1 MFNSLSERLSKTLQ
15 SMGKKARLTEDN
27 ISTTLK
33 DVRKALLE
41 ADVALPVVKQF
52 ISQVRTRALGSEVRA
67 SLTPGQ
73 QFLKVVQSELEGA
86 LGGQSETLNLAQR
99 PPAIVL
105 LAGLQGAGKTTT
117 AAKLA
122 RFFTTREKKKV
133 LMVSVDVYRPAAI
146 KQLATLG
153 AQIEVDVFPSTT
165 DQTPMELARQAL
177 KKATGS
183 AYDMLIVDTAGRLGI
198 DEAMMQ
204 EISGLHEVLNPVETL
219 FVVDA
224 MTGQDAAN
232 TAKVFA
238 EVLPLTGVIL
248 TKADGDARG
257 GAALSVKT
265 ITGQPIKFMGVGET
279 VDGLEA
285 FHPDRL
291 ASRILGMGDIM
302 GLIEEVELKFDKGKA
317 EKVAKKVLKGKGFDL
332 EDFRDQLEQM
342 RSMGGM
348 KALMDKM
355 PGVGQGGSHI
365 PRHVDDKQ
373 FIRMEAVINSMTLIE
388 RHDPEVINGS
398 RKQRIAK
405 GSGTDVQEVNKVLK
419 QHKQMSKMMKKVGKK
434 GGMQKMMRGISGMMP
449 SGGTPRL

>member
-27 ISTTLK
+27 IASTLK
-33 DVRKALLE
+33 EVRKALLE

-52 ISQVRTRALGSEVRA
+52 VSQVRTRALGREVRA

-73 QFLKVVQSELEGA
+73 QFLKVVQSELEA
-86 LGGQSETLNLAQR
+86 VLGGPTESLSLAQR

-122 RFFTTREKKKV
+122 KFLTNRERKKV
-133 LMVSVDVYRPAAI
+133 LLVSVDVYRPAAME
-146 KQLATLG
+146 QLATLG
-153 AQIEVDVFPSTT
+153 VQIEVDVFPSTP
-165 DQTPMELARQAL
+165 DQNPIAIAQAAL
-177 KKATGS
+177 QKAES
-183 AYDMLIVDTAGRLGI
+183 AAYDVLLVDTAGRLGI
-198 DEAMMQ
+198 DEEMMK
-204 EISGLHEVLNPVETL
+204 EISGLHQALNPVETL

-232 TAKVFA
+232 TAKAFSD
-238 EVLPLTGVIL
+238 VLPLTGVIL
-248 TKADGDARG
+248 TKADG

-291 ASRILGMGDIM
+291 ASRILGMGDIL
-302 GLIEEVELKFDKGKA
+302 GLIEEAEQKLDKEKA

-332 EDFRDQLEQM
+332 EDFRDQLQQM
-342 RSMGGM
+342 RNMGGM
-348 KALMDKM
+348 KALLEKM
-355 PGVGQGGSHI
+355 PGMGQMGAQMQSQ
-365 PRHVDDKQ
+365 VDEKQ
-373 FIRMEAVINSMTLIE
+373 FVRMEAVINSMTPIE
-388 RHDPEVINGS
+388 RRDPEVINGS
-398 RKQRIAK
+398 RKQRIAA

-449 SGGTPRL
+449 PGGMPRL

>member
-27 ISTTLK
+27 IASTLK
-33 DVRKALLE
+33 EVRKALLE

-52 ISQVRTRALGSEVRA
+52 VSQVRTRALGREVRA

-73 QFLKVVQSELEGA
+73 QFLKVVQSELEA
-86 LGGQSETLNLAQR
+86 VLGGPSESLNLAQR

-122 RFFTTREKKKV
+122 KFLTNREKKKV
-133 LMVSVDVYRPAAI
+133 LLVSVDVYRPAAME
-146 KQLATLG
+146 QLATLG
-153 AQIEVDVFPSTT
+153 AQIEVDVFPSTP
-165 DQTPMELARQAL
+165 DQNPIALAQAAL
-177 KKATGS
+177 QKAES
-183 AYDMLIVDTAGRLGI
+183 AAYDALLVDTAGRLGI
-198 DEAMMQ
+198 DEEMMK
-204 EISGLHEVLNPVETL
+204 EISGLHQALNPVETL

-232 TAKVFA
+232 TAKAFSD
-238 EVLPLTGVIL
+238 VLPLTGVIL

-291 ASRILGMGDIM
+291 ASRILGMGDIL
-302 GLIEEVELKFDKGKA
+302 GLIEEAEQKLDKEKA

-332 EDFRDQLEQM
+332 EDFRDQLQQM
-342 RSMGGM
+342 RNMGGM
-348 KALMDKM
+348 KALLEKM
-355 PGVGQGGSHI
+355 PGMGQMGAQMQSQ
-365 PRHVDDKQ
+365 VDEKQ
-373 FIRMEAVINSMTLIE
+373 FVRMEAVINSMTPIE
-388 RHDPEVINGS
+388 RRDPEVINGS
-398 RKQRIAK
+398 RKQRIAA

-449 SGGTPRL
+449 PGGMPRL